1 MTVATLWGGSL
12 ALLSLCA
19 GLLLVAAAVLRPD
32 DRQAQLAHGVMGLAM
47 GGMFSPLGD
56 PVPAP
61 LGLLTFAAIA
71 AWFTARVLRRQPP
84 VEQAG
89 HVVVASVA
97 MVLMYL
103 TQHGASVGSGPGGGH
118 AGHAGAAAHGVDGAA
133 SPVAMVLALAST
145 GYFVWHAWAGG
156 VRSGIRRS
164 TRPSTARAEPAAH
177 VVLSGLMAVMCLGAV

>member
-1 MTVATLWGGSL
+1 VSTLWGGSL

-61 LGLLTFAAIA
+61 LGLLTFAVIA
-71 AWFTARVLRRQPP
+71 AWFAARVLRRQPP
-84 VEQAG
+84 VQQAG

-103 TQHGASVGSGPGGGH
+103 TQHGSAAAGSAGGGH
-118 AGHAGAAAHGVDGAA
+118 AGHAAAAAAHVGEGGG
-133 SPVAMVLALAST
+133 SPVAMVLALALT
-145 GYFVWHAWAGG
+145 GYFVWHAWDSGI
-156 VRSGIRRS
+156 RSGIRRS
-164 TRPSTARAEPAAH
+164 TRPSTARTEPAAH
-177 VVLSGLMAVMCLGAV
+177 VVLSGLMALMCLGAV